1 VDTPRKPTIKM
12 ESTEPHSIRFTPTQW
27 TSIQAAARRRGEEP
41 SRYVRRLTMYALS
54 IVQAQAA
61 AQDHVGVTHMGGL

>member
-1 VDTPRKPTIKM
+1 MDRKPLMPM

-27 TSIQAAARRRGEEP
+27 RHIQAAAARRGEEP

-54 IVQAQAA
+54 IVQAQVA
-61 AQDHVGVTHMGGL
+61 AQDHVGITNMGGL

>member
-1 VDTPRKPTIKM
+1 MDRKPPVRM

-27 TSIQAAARRRGEEP
+27 LSITQAASRRGEEP

-61 AQDHVGVTHMGGL
+61 AEEHGAITRAAGL

>member
-1 VDTPRKPTIKM
+1 MTATRKPLVAM

-27 TSIQAAARRRGEEP
+27 AAICAAARVRGEEP

-54 IVQAQAA
+54 IARAQAEA
-61 AQDHVGVTHMGGL
+61 RESLGNPTMGGL

>member
-1 VDTPRKPTIKM
+1 MDARKPPVPM

-27 TSIQAAARRRGEEP
+27 RCIQAAAARRGEEP

-61 AQDHVGVTHMGGL
+61 AQDHVGLTNTGGL